1 VFGIDRRA
9 DRREAAGDG
18 NVTRRL
24 TAVGSPV
31 HVSPYGVGPVS
42 CCNEP
47 GRGRFPDDPTRTS
60 GAAMRTVT
68 VGLAA
73 AVLVLVAGGTTVG
86 QDTKDKLDAKL
97 LVGKWTPDDEAK
109 RDKMTIEFLK
119 DGKLAIGFKFGE
131 AKEFKIDGTYKLDG
145 DKLTVKMSFMGEEKS
160 EVMTVNKLTA
170 KTLVTTDEKGKKDT
184 LSRIAAKTEKKD
196 DKKD

>member
-1 VFGIDRRA
+1 
-9 DRREAAGDG
+9 
-18 NVTRRL
+18 
-24 TAVGSPV
+24 
-31 HVSPYGVGPVS
+31 
-42 CCNEP
+42 
-47 GRGRFPDDPTRTS
+47 
-60 GAAMRTVT
+60 MRTVT

-86 QDTKDKLDAKL
+86 QDTKTKLDAKL

-119 DGKLAIGFKFGE
+119 DGKLALGFKFGE
-131 AKEFKIDGTYKLDG
+131 KEAKIDGTYKLDG
-145 DKLTVKMSFMGEEKS
+145 DQLTVKMSFMGQEKS

-184 LSRIAAKTEKKD
+184 LVRIAAKTEKKTD
-196 DKKD
+196 

>member
-1 VFGIDRRA
+1 
-9 DRREAAGDG
+9 
-18 NVTRRL
+18 
-24 TAVGSPV
+24 
-31 HVSPYGVGPVS
+31 
-42 CCNEP
+42 
-47 GRGRFPDDPTRTS
+47 
-60 GAAMRTVT
+60 MRTVT